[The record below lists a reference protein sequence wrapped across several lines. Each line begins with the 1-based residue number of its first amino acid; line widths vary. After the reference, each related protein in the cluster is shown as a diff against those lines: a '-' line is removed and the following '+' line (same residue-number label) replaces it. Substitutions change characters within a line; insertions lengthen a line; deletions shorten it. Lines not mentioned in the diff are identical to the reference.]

1 MTADREMMKR
11 NNSIFIGWQ
20 VVILALAVVLCGLL
34 EPAYCETDGTALLLQ
49 QTPPQGGKITPGVGV
64 HHFEPYA
71 EVTLTAVPKPGY
83 QFVYWMGD
91 VSDPTANSTIVY
103 LDAPKIVIAV
113 FERVEYD
120 FLVAEGMAQGR
131 PVGGLSG
138 GGADYSRGG
147 GGGGTGRRRPGP
159 PSNGENGN
167 GENGNGENGNGD
179 FPVPPEGND
188 FPVPEPIPEPATGI
202 LLVLGSLFALARRR
216 AKKQA

>member
-1 MTADREMMKR
+1 MKR
-11 NNSIFIGWQ
+11 NNSIFTGWEC
-20 VVILALAVVLCGLL
+20 VILALAVVLCGLL

-49 QTPPQGGKITPGVGV
+49 QAPPQGGKISPSVGV

-83 QFVYWMGD
+83 HFVYWLGD

-120 FLVAEGMAQGR
+120 FLAVEERPQGS
-131 PVGGLSG
+131 PVGGLSPS
-138 GGADYSRGG
+138 GADYSRGG
-147 GGGGTGRRRPGP
+147 GGGGIGRRPSP
-159 PSNGENGN
+159 PSSPE
-167 GENGNGENGNGD
+167 EEKPEEKED

-188 FPVPEPIPEPATGI
+188 FPVPEPIPEPATV
-202 LLVLGSLFALARRR
+202 LLLGLGSLALLRKRR
-216 AKKQA
+216 A

>member
-120 FLVAEGMAQGR
+120 FLAVEERPQSR
-131 PVGGLSG
+131 PVGGLVGSAG
-138 GGADYSRGG
+138 DYARTGG
-147 GGGGTGRRRPGP
+147 GGGIGRRPSWPSP
-159 PSNGENGN
+159 PE
-167 GENGNGENGNGD
+167 EEKPEEKEED

-188 FPVPEPIPEPATGI
+188 FPVPEPIPEPATAA
-202 LLVLGSLFALARRR
+202 LLVLGSLFALARRD
-216 AKKQA
+216 AKSNKHGQ

>member
-11 NNSIFIGWQ
+11 NNSIFIRWEA
-20 VVILALAVVLCGLL
+20 VVLALAVVLCGLL

-49 QTPPQGGKITPGVGV
+49 QTPPQGGKISPSVGV
-64 HHFEPYA
+64 HHFELYA

-83 QFVYWMGD
+83 HFVYWLGD

-120 FLVAEGMAQGR
+120 FLVAEERPQSR
-131 PVGGLSG
+131 PVGGLVG
-138 GGADYSRGG
+138 AGADYARGG
-147 GGGGTGRRRPGP
+147 GGGIGRRPSP
-159 PSNGENGN
+159 PSRPSPPPPPPPTE
-167 GENGNGENGNGD
+167 EKD

-188 FPVPEPIPEPATGI
+188 FPVPEPIPEPATAV
-202 LLVLGSLFALARRR
+202 LLVLGSLFALARRG